1 MRKTLFNPKLFIKRN
16 SSTILTVVGAAG
28 VIATGVMA
36 GKATIKAIDL
46 LDQAQ
51 IEKGEELTKFEK
63 VKVAAPSYIP
73 AVLVGTSTIACIFGA
88 NILNKRHQAGLMS
101 AYALLN
107 QTHKE
112 YKNKVRDMVGE
123 DGELEIRQ
131 ELAKDKYE
139 PSEVD
144 SEDDGKELFY
154 ESYSRRYFRATNET
168 VLRAQYEI
176 NKAMQDVGGV
186 SLNVY
191 FRLLGLEE
199 TEYGDYLG
207 WSAGQI
213 MDTYWA
219 SWIDFEKEKVVM
231 DDGLECSI
239 VNVLEPL
246 YDYNEY

>member
-1 MRKTLFNPKLFIKRN
+1 MFNPKLFIKRN
-16 SSTILTVVGAAG
+16 SSTILTFAGVAG
-28 VIATGVMA
+28 VIATGVMTA
-36 GKATIKAIDL
+36 KATPKAL
-46 LDQAQ
+46 QL
-51 IEKGEELTKFEK
+51 IEETEKQKGEKLTKFEK
-63 VKVAAPSYIP
+63 FKVAAPSYIP

-107 QTHKE
+107 QSHKE
-112 YKNKVRDMVGE
+112 YKNKVKEMLGE

-139 PSEVD
+139 GNEFED
-144 SEDDGKELFY
+144 EDDGKQLFY
-154 ESYSRRYFRATNET
+154 ESYSQRYFRATNET

-176 NKAMQDVGGV
+176 NRLMQEEGGL

-199 TEYGDYLG
+199 TEYGEYVG
-207 WSAGQI
+207 WSAGQLY
-213 MDTYWA
+213 DTYWT
-219 SWIDFEKEKVVM
+219 SWIEFYQEKVVM
-231 DDGLECSI
+231 DDGLECYI

-246 YDYNEY
+246 ADFDDY